1 MKKIILASGT
11 ALMLTMGAAE
21 AQDKTLTISVYAF
34 AQDEFKEL
42 VYTPFEK
49 QCGCKLVVETGN
61 SVERLAKMEANKA
74 SPVVDL
80 AIVSMADALSA
91 TRKDLIQKIDA
102 SKVPNIEKLYD
113 IAKDPNGDGMSVG
126 VNFYATSIV
135 YRTDKMKIDSW
146 ADLLKDDIVDH
157 VAFPNVTTNQ
167 GPPALYMLGK
177 AIGKDTPDLSGAI
190 EAVGE
195 KKDDIVTFYVKSS
208 QLVQLMQQEEIWAAP
223 IGRFSWAPFTKLD
236 LPLAWATPKEGQ
248 TGGMN
253 VLVVPKGTKN
263 EDLALQFMD
272 FWLSTDVQ
280 KALAEKLV
288 DSPTNRE
295 VKVSDEVANNIT
307 YGDETAK
314 SLQLIPSDVTL
325 DNRDKWLSEWNA
337 KVGQ

>member
-74 SPVVDL
+74 NPVVDL

-177 AIGKDTPDLSGAI
+177 AIGKDTPDLAGAI

-263 EDLALQFMD
+263 EELALQFMD

>member
-1 MKKIILASGT
+1 MKKIILTSGT
-11 ALMLTMGAAE
+11 ALMLSLGVAQ

-49 QCGCKLVVETGN
+49 KCGCKLVVETGN

-74 SPVVDL
+74 NPVVDL

-91 TRKDLIQKIDA
+91 ARKDLIQKIDTA
-102 SKVPNIEKLYD
+102 KVPNIDKLYD

-126 VNFYATSIV
+126 VNLYATSIV

-146 ADLLKDDIVDH
+146 ADLLKDGVVDH
-157 VAFPNVTTNQ
+157 IAFPNVTTNQ

-177 AIGKDTPDLSGAI
+177 ALDKDTPDLGGPI
-190 EAVGE
+190 EAVGA

-263 EDLALQFMD
+263 EDLALQFMN
-272 FWLSTDVQ
+272 FWLSTETQ
-280 KALAEKLV
+280 KALADKLV
-288 DSPTNRE
+288 DSPTNKE
-295 VKVSDEVANNIT
+295 VKVSEEAANNLT
-307 YGDETAK
+307 YGEDTVK
-314 SLQLIPSDVTL
+314 SLQLIPSATAL
-325 DNRDKWLSEWNA
+325 DYRDKWVAEWNA